1 MSKNTQSLIIALF
14 TIGCMAL
21 IVMNQ
26 DKDSLERPMTLEENV
41 IWIDFQDSKMDIWMN
56 SADDVYGFQ
65 FEFEGATLGKT
76 DGGVLNRDG
85 FNISNNER
93 VLLSF
98 SFEGKSI
105 PSGEHMLISIDTT
118 YPNGQNNVKITNMVL
133 AGQGGK
139 SLDFSYYNSIYK
151 TTTFRTN

>member
-1 MSKNTQSLIIALF
+1 MSKNSSTVIVGII
-14 TIGCMAL
+14 TVVCMAL

-26 DKDSLERPMTLEENV
+26 DKDSFEKPMTLEDNV
-41 IWIDFQDSKMDIWMN
+41 IWIDFQDSKMDIWMD
-56 SADDVYGFQ
+56 SVDDVYGFQ
-65 FEFEGATLGKT
+65 FEFEGATLGNT
-76 DGGVLNRDG
+76 DGVVLNREG

-118 YPNGQNNVKITNMVL
+118 YPSGKNNVKMTNMVL
-133 AGQGGK
+133 AGAGGK

-151 TTTFRTN
+151 TTSFRTN